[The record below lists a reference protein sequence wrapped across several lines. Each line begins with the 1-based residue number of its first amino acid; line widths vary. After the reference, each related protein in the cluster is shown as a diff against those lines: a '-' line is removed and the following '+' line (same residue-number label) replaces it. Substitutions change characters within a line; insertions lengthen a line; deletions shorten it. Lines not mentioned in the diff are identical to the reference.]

1 MHVLCVCCGG
11 GGRGWEVKKVRIY
24 HIATYRIGK
33 SRKIDV
39 PDPLGSALD
48 ALLDPEPDPVA
59 IKTTKIYFKNLN
71 QTFQTGFFPTK
82 YLCCNCYNIL
92 PIYEKAE
99 IKF

>member
-1 MHVLCVCCGG
+1 M
-11 GGRGWEVKKVRIY
+11 VKK
-24 HIATYRIGK
+24 IG
-33 SRKIDV
+33 V
-39 PDPLGSALD
+39 PDPHGSALH

-71 QTFQTGFFPTK
+71 QTF
-82 YLCCNCYNIL
+82 NCFNIL